1 MSALKGC
8 LELGHSLSGP
18 SHTGDPQTW
27 GSGEAEWGPA
37 ERTEEAFERQ
47 PDLPRP
53 AGTLFPV
60 L

>member
-1 MSALKGC
+1 MSALRGY

-47 PDLPRP
+47 PDLPGP
-53 AGTLFPV
+53 AGTLVPV
-60 L
+60 P